1 MVASS
6 FRHFSSPFDSAQ
18 GDNLPIIVMRQSF
31 IAAINQICSEKNVN
45 PEQVLE
51 AVKQAIATAY
61 RKDFGNKEQEIRVNL
76 EEGKDMPIIL
86 LIKEVVDEVENENF
100 EISTKDA
107 QKIKPDAEEG
117 DEIEIDVTPMEYGRI
132 AAQAAKQVIL
142 QKLQEAEKM
151 SLYEMFKDREEELLT
166 ATVTKVEPNWVTLE
180 IEGMTV
186 SLPWREQIPGEHYYT
201 GKRIRVYLDKVEMT
215 GKGPQLRIS
224 RTHSGLVHKLLELE
238 IPEVRNEDVK
248 IMAIARD
255 AGFRSKVAVH
265 SEDPRIDPIGA
276 CVGQKGVRIQSV
288 MEELNGERVDMIQWS
303 PDPIKLIS
311 TALQPAAISAV
322 IIVNDAEH
330 LDEEGRKIKKR
341 AAVFVEEAQR
351 PMAIGKKGQNIRL
364 ATDLTGFELDMYN
377 YEELPAFKAKLA
389 ELKGEEIEVIEF
401 SYDDEEGEEGEENS
415 EEVAAGAKPKG
426 IAKAEEK
433 EEGKE
438 VEEAKEDGEDGDD
451 AEDSQDAEKGSYE
464 AEAPEEGGDSDSGD
478 DGSAGDDDNGD
489 DDDASGDDNQEEE
502 VEEAKEDE
510 EESEDSQE
518 ETEEESDGELEEATE
533 NPEDDGE
540 DEKEEEKKEE

>member
-1 MVASS
+1 MRAS
-6 FRHFSSPFDSAQ
+6 F
-18 GDNLPIIVMRQSF
+18 V
-31 IAAINQICSEKNVN
+31 AAINQICSEKNVN
-45 PEQVLE
+45 PEQVIE

-61 RKDFGNKEQEIRVNL
+61 RKDYGNKEQEIRVEL
-76 EEGKDMPIIL
+76 KEGQDMPTIL
-86 LIKEVVDEVENENF
+86 LIKEVVDDVENDNF

-107 QKIKPDAEEG
+107 RKIKPDAEEG

-142 QKLQEAEKM
+142 QKLQEAEKQ

-186 SLPWREQIPGEHYYT
+186 SLPWKEQIPGEHYYT

-224 RTHSGLVHKLLELE
+224 RTHAGLVRKLLELE
-238 IPEVRNEDVK
+238 IPEVRNGDVK

-255 AGFRSKVAVH
+255 PGFRSKVAV
-265 SEDPRIDPIGA
+265 SSDDQRIDPIGA

-303 PDPIKLIS
+303 GDAIRLIS

-322 IIVNDAEH
+322 IIVNEAEGIDA
-330 LDEEGRKIKKR
+330 DGRRVKKR

-364 ATDLTGFELDMYN
+364 ATELSGFELDMYN
-377 YEELPAFKAKLA
+377 YEELAAFKAKLA
-389 ELKGEEIEVIEF
+389 ELRGESVTVTEFNEDGEIATP
-401 SYDDEEGEEGEENS
+401 ST
-415 EEVAAGAKPKG
+415 EEVAAEPVVE
-426 IAKAEEK
+426 AKAE
-433 EEGKE
+433 
-438 VEEAKEDGEDGDD
+438 VETAQEAPSGA
-451 AEDSQDAEKGSYE
+451 AESP
-464 AEAPEEGGDSDSGD
+464 AEAVS
-478 DGSAGDDDNGD
+478 
-489 DDDASGDDNQEEE
+489 
-502 VEEAKEDE
+502 
-510 EESEDSQE
+510 EESS
-518 ETEEESDGELEEATE
+518 SE
-533 NPEDDGE
+533 N
-540 DEKEEEKKEE
+540 EKN